1 MFVTTAKQCRIKCVK
16 LNDQL
21 SSFFG
26 INLSRHNRVII
37 CCRVWCAGESR
48 ACGMADLV
56 GCLLVGQR
64 AERRLDLS
72 GLGVKGVDRSIR

>member
-16 LNDQL
+16 LYDQL

-26 INLSRHNRVII
+26 INLSRHNMLQSVVR
-37 CCRVWCAGESR
+37 RPAAA